1 MVPPWS
7 EIDRLEGIRVANEFY
22 QPKNRMPVSERA
34 KQFAPFSP
42 LNGLSK
48 ALRAQERTPQP
59 KPELCE
65 DQIACLNRQLMGL
78 KPGMEIGVLFY
89 RDGEVQRVRG
99 VLTAIRRNLR
109 RLTIGMQDVYLDELL
124 EIQGV
129 DLEEACDE
137 DFQSN

>member
-1 MVPPWS
+1 
-7 EIDRLEGIRVANEFY
+7 
-22 QPKNRMPVSERA
+22 MPVSERA

-48 ALRAQERTPQP
+48 ALRAQERVPQP
-59 KPELCE
+59 KPALCE
-65 DQIACLNRQLMGL
+65 DQVACLNRQLMRL

-99 VLTAIRRNLR
+99 VLNALCRMRR
-109 RLTIGMQDVYLDELL
+109 RLTIGTQEISVDELL

-129 DLEEACDE
+129 DLEETCDE
-137 DFQSN
+137 DFQSD

>member
-1 MVPPWS
+1 M
-7 EIDRLEGIRVANEFY
+7 GNEFY

-48 ALRAQERTPQP
+48 ALRAQERVPQP
-59 KPELCE
+59 RPALCE
-65 DQIACLNRQLMGL
+65 DQVACLNCQLLQL

-89 RDGEVQRVRG
+89 RDGEVQRLRG
-99 VLTAIRRNLR
+99 VLNAICRNQR
-109 RLTIGMQDVYLDELL
+109 RLTIGTQVISVDELL

-129 DLEEACDE
+129 DLEETCDE
-137 DFQSN
+137 NFQSD

>member
-1 MVPPWS
+1 M
-7 EIDRLEGIRVANEFY
+7 GNEY

-48 ALRAQERTPQP
+48 ALRAQERIPQP
-59 KPELCE
+59 KPTLCE

-78 KPGMEIGVLFY
+78 KVGMEIGVLFY
-89 RDGEVQRVRG
+89 RDGEVQRARG
-99 VLTAIRRNLR
+99 VLTALSRARR
-109 RLTIGMQDVYLDELL
+109 RLAIGTQEISVDELL

-129 DLEEACDE
+129 DLEETCDE
-137 DFQSN
+137 DFQSD

>member
-1 MVPPWS
+1 MS
-7 EIDRLEGIRVANEFY
+7 EYY

-59 KPELCE
+59 KPALCE

-78 KPGMEIGVLFY
+78 KRGMEIEVLFY
-89 RDGEVQRVRG
+89 RNGEVQRARG
-99 VLTAIRRNLR
+99 VVTVLR
-109 RLTIGMQDVYLDELL
+109 RALRQLTVETQDVFFDELL
-124 EIQGV
+124 EIRSADLS
-129 DLEEACDE
+129 DLEETCDK
-137 DFQSN
+137 DFQTD